1 MGVPAALVC
10 LVPPGVT
17 QEFHRRIL
25 TLKLPI
31 PGLLNEIALYH
42 GAGDKRVTGQT
53 ASDAPNQLGV
63 GVQAAKHPIH
73 PIIVGDLPDIS
84 ESKYTL

>member
-1 MGVPAALVC
+1 MGASVALRC
-10 LVPPGVT
+10 LALPRVA
-17 QEFHRRIL
+17 QELHRRIL
-25 TLKLPI
+25 TLKLPV

-53 ASDAPNQLGV
+53 ASDAPNQFGI

-73 PIIVGDLPDIS
+73 PIIVGDLIAQ
-84 ESKYTL
+84 

>member
-1 MGVPAALVC
+1 MALRC
-10 LVPPGVT
+10 LAPPRVA
-17 QEFHRRIL
+17 QELHWRVL
-25 TLKLPI
+25 TLKLPV

-73 PIIVGDLPDIS
+73 PIIVGDLIAQ
-84 ESKYTL
+84 